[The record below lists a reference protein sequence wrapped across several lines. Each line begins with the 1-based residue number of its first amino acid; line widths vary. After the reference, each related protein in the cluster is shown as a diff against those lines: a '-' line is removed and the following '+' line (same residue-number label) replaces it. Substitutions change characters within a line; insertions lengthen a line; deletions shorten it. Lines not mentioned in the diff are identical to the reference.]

1 MVEQASGRSP
11 AEQAADIDLPA
22 TEREVAAMDRMLI
35 RRTAGE
41 PLQYVLGRWAFRSLD
56 LLVDRRVLIP
66 RPETEWVTDI
76 ALAAVADLDE
86 LIAVDL
92 GTGSG
97 AIALALAAE
106 RWPGIEVWA
115 TDVSP
120 DAIAVARANL
130 AGLGRR
136 ASCVRLLEGSWF
148 DPLPEGLRGR
158 RSEEHTSELQS
169 LMRISY
175 AVFCWKKKK
184 TAHTPLTPNKPVD
197 RSV

>member
-66 RPETEWVTDI
+66 RPETEWVADI

-97 AIALALAAE
+97 AIALALA
-106 RWPGIEVWA
+106 
-115 TDVSP
+115 
-120 DAIAVARANL
+120 
-130 AGLGRR
+130 
-136 ASCVRLLEGSWF
+136 
-148 DPLPEGLRGR
+148 
-158 RSEEHTSELQS
+158 RSEARRVGTECVSK
-169 LMRISY
+169 
-175 AVFCWKKKK
+175 F
-184 TAHTPLTPNKPVD
+184 
-197 RSV
+197 RSRLSPYS

>member
-1 MVEQASGRSP
+1 MFDV
-11 AEQAADIDLPA
+11 
-22 TEREVAAMDRMLI
+22 
-35 RRTAGE
+35 
-41 PLQYVLGRWAFRSLD
+41 
-56 LLVDRRVLIP
+56 RVLNP
-66 RPETEWVTDI
+66 RPETEWVTDS
-76 ALAAVADLDE
+76 ARGAVADLDE

-92 GTGSG
+92 GNGSG

-148 DPLPEGLRGR
+148 DPLPEELRGR
-158 RSEEHTSELQS
+158 VDLVVSNPPYVAERDPLPEEVAGWEPTQAPHAGPDGLSDIRRVRPEEH
-169 LMRISY
+169 
-175 AVFCWKKKK
+175 
-184 TAHTPLTPNKPVD
+184 
-197 RSV
+197 